1 MLTILIILF
10 GGYLLICGFV
20 YLRQDSL
27 IFFPTRESAEASED
41 AARRSGFEPWRN
53 SRGELIG
60 WVSRGG
66 NPANALLVFH
76 GNGGNALM
84 RTYLASLPGAQADGQ
99 KTYLLEY
106 PGYGARVGVTSQES
120 FVKAG
125 VEAVDEVKRL
135 GGKRIW
141 VLGESL
147 GTGVASQVAA
157 QRPDQ
162 IDAVFLLTPF
172 DSLSNAAAVHYP
184 WLPCQW
190 LVRHPFDSATALKSY
205 PGPVAFLVAGQDSV
219 VPARLGKRLYEEREG
234 PKRLWVDEEADHND
248 GRLLMGNWAEASA
261 WVREARRNP

>member
-1 MLTILIILF
+1 M
-10 GGYLLICGFV
+10 
-20 YLRQDSL
+20 
-27 IFFPTRESAEASED
+27 IFFPTRESAESLKD
-41 AARRSGFEPWRN
+41 TARRSGYEPWEN

-66 NPANALLVFH
+66 DPANALIVFH

-84 RTYLASLPGAQADGQ
+84 RAYLATLPEAGSPGR

-106 PGYGARVGVTSQES
+106 PGYGGRQGVPAQKNLVE
-120 FVKAG
+120 AG
-125 VEAVDEVKRL
+125 VEAVDEVRRI

-157 QRPDQ
+157 QRPGQ
-162 IDAVFLLTPF
+162 VNAVFLLTPF
-172 DSLSNAAAVHYP
+172 DSLSNAAAAHYP
-184 WLPCQW
+184 WLPCRW
-190 LVRHPFDSATALKSY
+190 LVRHPFDSAAALKNY

-261 WVREARRNP
+261 WAREAASKP